1 MKKPSESMMFLDE
14 CLSDDANYV
23 IEEMMNHRISKNYKN
38 VRDIILG
45 YNSETNQW
53 VSKYGEN
60 LAKKEIINTESV
72 YSFFPAPSDIE
83 TYRDTFI
90 KSRGMIF
97 YEDEIFDSVRIH
109 TDDVVKRILD
119 ALFTIS
125 ENVIDYKYITDI
137 IVTEWNIRNA
147 MSLHKNNMPYDI
159 YGELHFRSIEVR
171 ENSWREFKSIIR
183 NKGLM
188 TRDAFKIATIDFL
201 ENRTD
206 ILYAKI

>member
-1 MKKPSESMMFLDE
+1 MKKPSESMIFLDE
-14 CLSDDANYV
+14 CLSDDANYI

-45 YNSETNQW
+45 YNSETKTW

-60 LAKKEIINTESV
+60 LAKKEIVCSV
-72 YSFFPAPSDIE
+72 FPMSSDIGISI
-83 TYRDTFI
+83 DTFI
-90 KSRGMIF
+90 KNRGMIF
-97 YEDEIFDSVRIH
+97 YDDEIFDSVRIH

-137 IVTEWNIRNA
+137 IVTEWNIRNTI
-147 MSLHKNNMPYDI
+147 SLYKNNIPYDI
-159 YGELHFRSIEVR
+159 YGELHFRPIEVR
-171 ENSWREFKSIIR
+171 ESSWKEFKSIVR

-206 ILYAKI
+206 ILNGKV